1 MEICVGLLKEPLL
14 EDAIRS
20 GDCLAMLVE
29 YYHGSGNMKEA
40 FVYVREMESRNIAL
54 NPYVDAQVMTHCHN
68 THTLSYHNH
77 PIIIHPLIA

>member
-1 MEICVGLLKEPLL
+1 MEICVSLLKEPLL

-29 YYHGSGNMKEA
+29 YYHGVGNMKEA

-54 NPYVDAQVMTHCHN
+54 NPYVDAQVMQQHSH
-68 THTLSYHNH
+68 
-77 PIIIHPLIA
+77 